1 MKSNANADVKV
12 KEKIK
17 IDVKE
22 IFDDV
27 WVNLTIT
34 AISTYFMT
42 LLGMHL

>member
-1 MKSNANADVKV
+1 MNEKV
-12 KEKIK
+12 KINFR
-17 IDVKE
+17 E